1 MFRAVAIAAILSAT
15 AAAQPTVPSADIT
28 GTYRR
33 AIKAADPADPRS
45 IEAAIKA
52 IDLAV
57 LGNKT
62 AILPDLVALLAR
74 PVDKRLIAAQVAAA
88 AAIPK
93 LRADVKASVEAL
105 VPVLD
110 RPFPKVGAND
120 EQLGLHLALAGAAVN
135 ALAKLEDPRAIVPT
149 LRLIYR
155 APQLSQQARRAIV
168 AYGPASI
175 VEVKKLLRGQQVE
188 INQLFKAEKLD
199 QYCEGSGCQPVS
211 LREFY
216 AAILA
221 GDLYDP
227 SLAEDLLALI
237 KTPSQP
243 AYVYEGNPGPTQHE
257 AAFEGL
263 RKLANPATA
272 PALLAMIKDRKTPL
286 EDRRLAVYSYGF
298 IAVDQ
303 KGTSELGRIAADN
316 TADDDLR
323 QAAADSLA
331 RLGVTLADL
340 KVNEGLAKRYLDA
353 AAKKTAEAAK
363 LAGRDKKQVEQAAAA
378 YVGFARM
385 FQNHMAR
392 IELGIACKAEPRC
405 LVGVLDK
412 TPAEVVARMKPYLP
426 DVDTWTAEDQQALW
440 VATVDRGL
448 IDLSKRGTAKP
459 EVLDKLLAHAGTTE
473 RVVRQAILIA
483 LAKAAPRP
491 CPACV
496 TKLDEVIEAD
506 RTKSLGDLTIET
518 TLVRNY
524 LRWGK

>member
-1 MFRAVAIAAILSAT
+1 MFRAVAIAAILCAT

-45 IEAAIKA
+45 VEAAIKA
-52 IDLAV
+52 IDMAV

-74 PVDKRLIAAQVAAA
+74 PVDKRLISAQVAAA
-88 AAIPK
+88 AAVPK
-93 LRADVKASVEAL
+93 LRADVKASVDAL

-155 APQLSQQARRAIV
+155 APQLAQQARRAIV

-199 QYCEGSGCQPVS
+199 QSCDADGCQPVS

-227 SLAEDLLALI
+227 SLAEDLLKLI
-237 KTPSQP
+237 KAPSLPAYIFDGAPGPSQH
-243 AYVYEGNPGPTQHE
+243 Q

-263 RKLANPATA
+263 RRLGNPATA
-272 PALLAMIKDRKTPL
+272 PALLAIIRDRKTPV
-286 EDRRLAVYSYGF
+286 EDRTLAASAYAFV
-298 IAVDQ
+298 ATDP
-303 KGTSELGRIAADN
+303 KGSAELAAIAADN
-316 TADDDLR
+316 TADDSLR

-331 RLGVTLADL
+331 RVGVTLADL
-340 KVNEGLAKRYLDA
+340 KANEGLAKRYLDA
-353 AAKKTAEAAK
+353 AAKKTAEVAK
-363 LAGRDKKQVEQAAAA
+363 LNGRDKKQAEQAAAA
-378 YVGFARM
+378 YLGYARM

-392 IELGIACKAEPRC
+392 IEVGITCKAEPRC

-412 TPAEVVARMKPYLP
+412 TPAEAAARMKPYLP
-426 DVDTWTAEDQQALW
+426 DVDTWTAEHKEALW
-440 VATVDRGL
+440 EATVDRGL

-473 RVVRQAILIA
+473 RIVRQAILIA
-483 LAKAAPRP
+483 LAKVAPRP